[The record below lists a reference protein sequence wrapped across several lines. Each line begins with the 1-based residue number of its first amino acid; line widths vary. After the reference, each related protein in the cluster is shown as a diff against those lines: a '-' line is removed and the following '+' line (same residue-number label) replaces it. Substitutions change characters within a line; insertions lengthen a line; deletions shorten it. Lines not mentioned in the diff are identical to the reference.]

1 MHLSKNSRAYVE
13 GALLCKNNIK
23 VPNENLISVDI
34 FFNKKRLRI
43 FTARLESFELYTDT
57 AEAEKRR

>member
-1 MHLSKNSRAYVE
+1 
-13 GALLCKNNIK
+13 

-57 AEAEKRR
+57 AEGKYGDDKWHYRV